1 MKIIN
6 SDRQARAVLQLV
18 ASIALFFAG
27 TLIFLYRVF
36 EPTQQLLYHS
46 ISSSFQV
53 LMIGLGGTV
62 LLRCYPT
69 QKTWVRVSSMLF
81 AVLALAAV
89 YDGLAGSYF
98 DSFHAYIPKSV
109 YFVFLPLVLGQCAIL
124 LFYPVRLRTWQRTFL
139 KVNGAVALGIACV
152 SLFLL
157 LLHLF
162 LQSPFL
168 AKHPSGSLIVS
179 IAGMLAGVACYA
191 SSYRGRR
198 SLPAL
203 SSNSMNFAAV
213 AMLVVLV
220 FGVGMFHNQMNE
232 LKREGERSIDQLR
245 ETRTAL
251 GESFI
256 ELFQRLTE
264 RWENYPLSD
273 QARLMEVDIAA
284 YLKHVDYLDALLLVN
299 AQQDVMFERLKPSRT
314 SYYERVMADSEVRQ
328 TLTQASPESAII
340 VPEFATT
347 GLTAK
352 LVLYMPVTLTYT
364 KASEAQPFSALLAVV
379 DVRALL
385 GNALVTGVDSD
396 IETYTDIS
404 TGRWLDRAGF
414 WVTEPTAKY
423 LEEKAIKLHDNGVD
437 LYYSKGIP
445 TVAYLYRLD
454 SLQRTANL
462 QMLIVVGGIGL
473 VLLVV
478 LVVER
483 NVSLVQ
489 QGKQLFYQAHHDA
502 LTGLWNRNSIERYI
516 GDQFHDNQDV
526 TVLFIDLDG
535 FTLINDSLG
544 LHVGDAILNQLA
556 ERLQI
561 EQPRRSELARF
572 ASDEFILVL
581 TGISHYPER
590 VESLAQDLMSIVA
603 QPYRVAEHKVY
614 LTASIGVAHQTDD
627 VLTPLELIQR
637 ADMAMHRAKQL
648 GYNYVQEYKPSMA
661 QQMSS
666 ATSMRSSLQ
675 EAIDNEGLQLHYQP
689 IVRCNDQEVVQYE
702 ALLRWPQ
709 ADGSTIPPAEFIPLA
724 ELTGQI
730 IPLSRWVF
738 RQACEDAVRLQQT
751 VAQPRVSVNISALH
765 FNRANFVDF
774 VLKTL
779 AETGCRGSWIE
790 LEMTESILLEGSSY
804 AIERLQKLRQ
814 HGITIALDDFGTGF
828 SSLSYLKVLPIDIVK
843 IDRSFIAGIHHHKSD
858 RVLIESVIRIAQ
870 SLDFAILAEGI
881 ETEEQARFVTD
892 LGCNYMQGFYFGKP
906 APIADA
912 SVR

>member
-6 SDRQARAVLQLV
+6 SDIQARAVLQLV
-18 ASIALFFAG
+18 ASLALFFAG
-27 TLIFLYRVF
+27 ALIFLYRLL

-62 LLRCYPT
+62 LLRCYPHR
-69 QKTWVRVSSMLF
+69 KPFVRVSSILF
-81 AVLALAAV
+81 ALLALVAI
-89 YDGLAGSYF
+89 YDGITGSYF
-98 DSFHAYIPKSV
+98 DQFDAYIPRLV
-109 YFVFLPLVLGQCAIL
+109 YLAAVPLVLGQLTVLAIL
-124 LFYPVRLRTWQRTFL
+124 YQPQRPWQRSFL
-139 KVNGAVALGIACV
+139 KLNGGIALSVAGV

-157 LLHLF
+157 LMHLV
-162 LQSPFL
+162 LKSPIL

-179 IAGMLAGVACYA
+179 TAGLLAGIACYA

-198 SLPAL
+198 PMPLLSPTSVNFTSLAII
-203 SSNSMNFAAV
+203 
-213 AMLVVLV
+213 VVLV
-220 FGVGMFHNQMNE
+220 FGIGMFHNQMND
-232 LKREGERSIDQLR
+232 LKREGERSIEQLR

-256 ELFQRLTE
+256 ELFERLVE
-264 RWENYPLSD
+264 RWENYSSRE

-284 YLKHVDYLDALLLVN
+284 YLRHIDYLDALLLVD
-299 AQQDVMFERLKPSRT
+299 AEQDVIFERLKPSRT
-314 SYYERVMADSEVRQ
+314 SYYERVLADASVRQ
-328 TLTQASPESAII
+328 TLIEAAQEKSLI
-340 VPEFATT
+340 VPEFSAT

-352 LVLYMPVTLTYT
+352 LVLYLPVKLTYT
-364 KASEAQPFSALLAVV
+364 QADEERPFTALLAVV
-379 DVRALL
+379 DVRGLL
-385 GNALVTGVDSD
+385 GNALVTGIDSD
-396 IETYTDIS
+396 IETYTKIS

-414 WVTEPTAKY
+414 WVTDPIANY

-437 LYYSKGIP
+437 MYYSKGIP

-454 SLQRTANL
+454 NLQGTANL
-462 QMLIVVGGIGL
+462 QILIIVCGIGL

-478 LVVER
+478 LAVER
-483 NVSLVQ
+483 NVSLEQ
-489 QGKQLFYQAHHDA
+489 QGKQLLYQAHHDA
-502 LTGLWNRNSIERYI
+502 LTGLWNRSSIERHI
-516 GDQFHDNQDV
+516 GEQFHANQDV

-556 ERLQI
+556 ERLQS

-581 TGISHYPER
+581 TGVSQYPER
-590 VESLAQDLMSIVA
+590 IHNLAQDIMNIVA
-603 QPYRVAEHKVY
+603 QPYRVGEHKVY
-614 LTASIGVAHQTDD
+614 LTASIGVAHQMHD
-627 VLTPLELIQR
+627 VQTPLELIQR

-648 GYNYVQEYKPSMA
+648 GYNYVQEYDATMA
-661 QQMSS
+661 KQMSS
-666 ATSMRSSLQ
+666 ATHMRSNLQ
-675 EAIDNEGLQLHYQP
+675 EAIDNEGLELHYQP
-689 IVRCNDQEVVQYE
+689 IVRCNDQKVVQFE

-709 ADGSTIPPAEFIPLA
+709 ADGSSISPVEFIPLA

-738 RQACEDAVRLQQT
+738 RRACEDAVRLQQT
-751 VAQPRVSVNISALH
+751 ESKARVSVNISALH

-779 AETGCRGSWIE
+779 AEVGCRGNWIE
-790 LEMTESILLEGSSY
+790 LEMTESILLEGSKY

-828 SSLSYLKVLPIDIVK
+828 SSLSYLKNLPIDIVK
-843 IDRSFIAGIHHHKSD
+843 IDRSFIAGIDHHKSD
-858 RVLIESVIRIAQ
+858 RVLIESVIKIAQ
-870 SLDFAILAEGI
+870 SLDFAILAEGV
-881 ETEEQARFVTD
+881 ETAEQAQFVTD
-892 LGCNYMQGFYFGKP
+892 LGCNYMQGYYFGRP
-906 APIADA
+906 SPLVL
-912 SVR
+912 S